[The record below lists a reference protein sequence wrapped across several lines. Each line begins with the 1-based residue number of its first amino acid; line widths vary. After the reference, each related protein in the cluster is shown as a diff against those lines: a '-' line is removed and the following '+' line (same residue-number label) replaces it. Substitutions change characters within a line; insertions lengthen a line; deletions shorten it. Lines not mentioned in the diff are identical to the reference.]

1 MTMSASFSASAL
13 TVAPAA
19 VNSESGRPD
28 LMPAPGSTA
37 MSTPSALNFFTVS
50 GEAATRG
57 SDGSIFLATAI
68 FIRLIVLLR
77 HKRRRFDCRVQQGQ
91 RERFRAMAT
100 ISLRRIVAIEFGM
113 GRSGRSGG
121 ASGSVTVGNRKFLER
136 PGGTRSRGGNRLP
149 LGDQES
155 VGRDAQRSV
164 VVEATPT
171 SPFEMPEPDLL
182 FEILIIALDA
192 PSQLG

>member
-1 MTMSASFSASAL
+1 M
-13 TVAPAA
+13 P
-19 VNSESGRPD
+19 GRD
-28 LMPAPGSTA
+28 RYL
-37 MSTPSALNFFTVS
+37 
-50 GEAATRG
+50 
-57 SDGSIFLATAI
+57 D
-68 FIRLIVLLR
+68 RLLVLLR
-77 HKRRRFDCRVQQGQ
+77 HKRRRFVCLIGRMQQGQ
-91 RERFRAMAT
+91 RERFRTMAT

-113 GRSGRSGG
+113 RRSGRSSG
-121 ASGSVTVGNRKFLER
+121 ASGSVTVGNRKSLER

-155 VGRDAQRSV
+155 VGCDAQRSV

-192 PSQLG
+192 PAQLG